1 MQQSEPKAR
10 TNHGIRSR
18 SDGSVALARG
28 WWHALYVV
36 KLRPPATLPI
46 SPMTLACPL
55 CSAKPGHDCETVAGI
70 HLPTVHVARVK
81 AAAARDAAVRK
92 GRSRPTSLYEI
103 ESRDAEEKLAAA
115 TRGKK

>member
-1 MQQSEPKAR
+1 
-10 TNHGIRSR
+10 
-18 SDGSVALARG
+18 
-28 WWHALYVV
+28 
-36 KLRPPATLPI
+36 
-46 SPMTLACPL
+46 
-55 CSAKPGHDCETVAGI
+55 VAGI